1 MKLQPPDL
9 FTRIF
14 FILVLTF
21 IPSAF
26 TFIIL
31 ISLILLVMDIFNQP
45 RIDSLVVISQN
56 ISGYIVQIIDYL
68 TLQSKTAPFPF
79 SPWQN
84 HHDT

>member
-1 MKLQPPDL
+1 MKLQPADL

-26 TFIIL
+26 TFVIL
-31 ISLILLVMDIFNQP
+31 IALIQLFMDIFKQP
-45 RIDSLVVISQN
+45 QIPSLVIISKN
-56 ISGYIVQIIDYL
+56 IIGYIVQIVNYL
-68 TLQSKTAPFPF
+68 TAQSKVAPFPF
-79 SPWQN
+79 SPWNN